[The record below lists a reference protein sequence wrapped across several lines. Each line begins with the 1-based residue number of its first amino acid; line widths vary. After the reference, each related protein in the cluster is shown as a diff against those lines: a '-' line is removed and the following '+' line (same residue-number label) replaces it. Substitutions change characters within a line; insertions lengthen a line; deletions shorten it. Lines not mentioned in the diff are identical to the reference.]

1 MVGWVEGGCGET
13 REGGRGWGNGD
24 QAPAPGFCRTSP
36 PQEAAHSA
44 HTCGLADRPP
54 PRLPAAARRRLGCWG
69 LDAALHGSGSIR
81 PHPGAGHT
89 SLTLRPPHSPGGG
102 ASAPRMKQLR
112 WGWGG
117 DTPGTGP
124 WGGVRGRGAGRPA
137 PPPAWVWKP
146 RGARSQ
152 PVSSLRLPGRRPG
165 CPKTLTWTKWCFTA
179 IC

>member
-13 REGGRGWGNGD
+13 RERGRGWGNGD
-24 QAPAPGFCRTSP
+24 QAPAPGLCRTSP

-89 SLTLRPPHSPGGG
+89 SLTLRPPHPPGGG
-102 ASAPRMKQLR
+102 LCTSDETAPL
-112 WGWGG
+112 GG
-117 DTPGTGP
+117 
-124 WGGVRGRGAGRPA
+124 GGHTWDRTLGRGAGKRSGWTSASSRLGLEGPGAPA
-137 PPPAWVWKP
+137 PSPSPPSA
-146 RGARSQ
+146 
-152 PVSSLRLPGRRPG
+152 SLGG
-165 CPKTLTWTKWCFTA
+165 GQAAPKR
-179 IC
+179 